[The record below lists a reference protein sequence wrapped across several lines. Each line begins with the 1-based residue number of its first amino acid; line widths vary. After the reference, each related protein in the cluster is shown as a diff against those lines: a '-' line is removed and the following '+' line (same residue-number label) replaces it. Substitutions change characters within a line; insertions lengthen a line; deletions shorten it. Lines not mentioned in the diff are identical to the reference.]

1 MILDENKIQELIDE
15 FKNSASFSIEQT
27 APTEY
32 QIVRKRVYDLVD
44 LVETERLLLKIQTN
58 IVLGKKYN
66 IEEDKI
72 KRSSSYD

>member
-1 MILDENKIQELIDE
+1 MILDENKIQELIDD
-15 FKNSASFSIEQT
+15 FKNSASFKIEQI

-32 QIVRKRVYDLVD
+32 QIVREKIYDLVD

>member
-15 FKNSASFSIEQT
+15 FKNSASFSIEQI

-32 QIVRKRVYDLVD
+32 QIIRKKVYDLVD

-72 KRSSSYD
+72 KRSSLYD

>member
-1 MILDENKIQELIDE
+1 MILDENKIQDLIDE
-15 FKNSASFSIEQT
+15 FKNSASFKIEQT

-32 QIVRKRVYDLVD
+32 QIVREKIYDLVD

>member
-15 FKNSASFSIEQT
+15 FKNSASFRIEQI

-32 QIVRKRVYDLVD
+32 QIIRKKVYDLVD

>member
-1 MILDENKIQELIDE
+1 MILNENKIQELIDE
-15 FKNSASFSIEQT
+15 FKNSASFRIEQI

-32 QIVRKRVYDLVD
+32 QIIRKKVYDLVD

>member
-15 FKNSASFSIEQT
+15 FKNSASFRIEQI

-32 QIVRKRVYDLVD
+32 QIIRKKVYDLVD

-58 IVLGKKYN
+58 IVLEKKYN